1 MSLDEFW
8 ASHSVPYAVPSYGT
22 PITLDDFEEELS
34 NKEVDP
40 NLAAQS
46 VVRQVTAR
54 VESSLV
60 ELTVNAV
67 DWCVVMA
74 SDIYRPKP
82 KANADQSPGRRYVQR
97 ARLDNYCGRT
107 KMMSL

>member
-1 MSLDEFW
+1 MSLGEFW

-40 NLAAQS
+40 NLSAQS

-67 DWCVVMA
+67 DWCVLMA
-74 SDIYRPKP
+74 SDI
-82 KANADQSPGRRYVQR
+82 
-97 ARLDNYCGRT
+97 
-107 KMMSL
+107 